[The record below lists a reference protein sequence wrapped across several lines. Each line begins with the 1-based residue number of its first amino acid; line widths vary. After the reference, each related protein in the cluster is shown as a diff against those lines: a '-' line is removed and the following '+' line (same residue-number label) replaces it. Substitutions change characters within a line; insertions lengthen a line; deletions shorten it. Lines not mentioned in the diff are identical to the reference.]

1 MELFPKRIIQ
11 KVWSETVP
19 PNSAPGL
26 RPWMTHQ
33 YATHAQQFNMDQRP
47 LFLRSVCA
55 VSYRVD
61 QSKVTAFTQT
71 NRAEL
76 GSFVTILNPDKVLI
90 YSTRMSEPTL
100 GLVLTC
106 SDTQNVQWCKAN

>member
-1 MELFPKRIIQ
+1 
-11 KVWSETVP
+11 
-19 PNSAPGL
+19 
-26 RPWMTHQ
+26 MTHQ

-76 GSFVTILNPDKVLI
+76 GSLVTILNPDKVLI
-90 YSTRMSEPTL
+90 YSRPTCMSEPGP
-100 GLVLTC
+100 GLDFNDRLS
-106 SDTQNVQWCKAN
+106 SDKNKL